1 MNTRTKATPFFFV
14 MPALLVLLAFG
25 IYPLVYTFRL
35 SFQTWLL
42 FRPNES
48 PSAAGVANFTRLF
61 TDSQFGQSILTT
73 LVFMGI
79 TLTTEFVLGFAVA
92 LLLNV
97 INKWRKLFRTIAMI
111 PMTISAIVAAVIWRL
126 LYNPDFGIINYLF
139 QVLFGSHFFVNWL
152 GDPHVALL
160 SICITDIWQWT
171 PFVIVIVLAGLQSLP
186 VEPYESAVVDGA
198 SGFQRLIY
206 LTIPM
211 MRTTILITLLLRGM
225 DLINEFDKIFAM
237 TFGGPGYKTQ
247 VVGLY
252 LYRVGFRFYDM
263 GYLAA
268 LSLIVLIFVM
278 VISQILIRLIRR

>member
-1 MNTRTKATPFFFV
+1 MNTRTRATPFLFV
-14 MPALLVLLAFG
+14 TPSLLVLLAFG
-25 IYPLVYTFRL
+25 IYPLVYTIRL

-42 FRPNES
+42 FRPNEPPS
-48 PSAAGVANFTRLF
+48 PAGVANFARLLA
-61 TDSQFGQSILTT
+61 DSQFGKSLLTT
-73 LVFMGI
+73 VVFMGI
-79 TLTTEFVLGFAVA
+79 TLSAEFILGFAVA

-97 INKWRKLFRTIAMI
+97 IVKWRKVFRTVAMV
-111 PMTISAIVAAVIWRL
+111 PMTLSAIVAAVIWRL
-126 LYNPDFGIINYLF
+126 LYNPDFGLLNYFF
-139 QVLFGSHFFVNWL
+139 QLLLGKRFFVNWL
-152 GDPHVALL
+152 GDPHVALI

-198 SGFQRLIY
+198 SGFQRLVY

-225 DLINEFDKIFAM
+225 DLINEFDKIFGM

-268 LSLIVLIFVM
+268 LSLMVLIFVM
-278 VISQILIRLIRR
+278 VITQILIRLIRR